1 MGERGGTEA
10 RQQLDIRRDAPPNSL
25 PWFRSDLGQDA
36 CDLRP
41 PPPVADAPALL
52 DINEAGQLL
61 RISRTSMYRHA
72 RAGRIPGAVK
82 VGGAW
87 RFSRAILLRWLQCG
101 NATGIVSPW
110 RKT

>member
-1 MGERGGTEA
+1 MNG
-10 RQQLDIRRDAPPNSL
+10 L
-25 PWFRSDLGQDA
+25 PWFRSELGDDA

-41 PPPVADAPALL
+41 PPALPDENPDPPALL
-52 DINEAGQLL
+52 DITEAGQLL

-72 RAGRIPGAVK
+72 RAGRIPGALK

-101 NATGIVSPW
+101 DAAGIVSPW